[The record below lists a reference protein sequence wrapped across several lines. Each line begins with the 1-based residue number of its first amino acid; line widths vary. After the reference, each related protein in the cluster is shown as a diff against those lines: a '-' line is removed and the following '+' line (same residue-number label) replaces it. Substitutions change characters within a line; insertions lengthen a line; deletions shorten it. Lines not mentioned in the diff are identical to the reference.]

1 MEEQLKFKV
10 SAGLKNLIGRE
21 LITNANIAI
30 FELVKNSYDAGASNT
45 QIVFKSLD
53 SAESAKIWIID
64 DGEGM
69 DYNDIV
75 NKWLFVGYS
84 EKKSARDNYRHKI
97 GKKSRFLAGY
107 KGIGRFST
115 DRLGYKLRLYS
126 KKRRE
131 TTVHFVEMDWSEFE
145 KDQETEFET
154 VNVTYDNTKKISMVG
169 APVSTLKHGT
179 ILEIFPLRDKWGAD
193 KLVSLK
199 RYLQRLVN
207 PTQDA
212 AGQEF
217 KIELVAEDYKQHDK
231 KAGPSSIING
241 MVENL
246 IFKKLDIKTTQ
257 IECTVSDTQV
267 VTRLTDKGKHVYTLN
282 EAKEA
287 MFGELHD
294 ISIKIF
300 YLNQSA
306 KKSFTDT
313 MGMQP
318 VKFGSVLLYKNGFRI
333 HPYGD
338 ENDDWLGLSRRKAQ
352 GYRRHISDR
361 EILGRVEIYGEQPEF
376 TEVTSRSGGVVA
388 TTAYHQLVDFVLKMV
403 IFRLEKYVVG
413 GINWDTEKPERQK
426 SKAAI
431 KEDTIKIISRM
442 IGKSS
447 ADTNIVVGKD
457 LLQIVEERQLTDIPR
472 LIKNLTAI
480 EKHVA
485 LKDRKYFEKQIKSL
499 QAATRKLAQ
508 SGQWAEDQIKD
519 LTRDKHFLEKEVSD
533 QQQLGNLHHSIKT
546 SSQIIEGAVVQINE
560 KAAESTISDEITRL
574 IDEISLENQKI
585 RSVVSILKFAK
596 FNMKITEITDDVV
609 SYVKE
614 YIKTI
619 FQTRSMKMKYSFIGQ
634 NLKMKKTFIP
644 MKISITLD
652 NLLDNSFKAGA
663 RTVRFR
669 FKKLGNDLSLEVG
682 DDGKGVPQSIQNDI
696 FTRGFSTTSDT
707 GIGLH
712 HVKTMLAEDG
722 GSIKFLGNG
731 VADMGKGACFE
742 VTMR

>member
-1 MEEQLKFKV
+1 MEEHLKFRV

-64 DGEGM
+64 DGDGM

-84 EKKSARDNYRHKI
+84 EKRSARDSYRHKI
-97 GKKSRFLAGY
+97 GKKNRFLAGY

-115 DRLGYKLRLYS
+115 DRLGSKLRLYS

-131 TTVHFVEMDWSEFE
+131 TTVHFVDMNWAEFE
-145 KDQETEFET
+145 KDQESEFET
-154 VNVTYDNTKKISMVG
+154 VSVTYDNTKKISMIG
-169 APVSTLKHGT
+169 SPVSTLEHGT
-179 ILEIFPLRDKWGAD
+179 ILEIFPLRDKWD
-193 KLVSLK
+193 VDRLVSLK

-217 KIELVAEDYKQHDK
+217 KIKLVAEDYKEHDK
-231 KAGPSSIING
+231 KADPSSIING
-241 MVENL
+241 IVENL
-246 IFKKLDIKTTQ
+246 IFKKLDFKTTQ
-257 IECTVSDTQV
+257 IECTVSDTQIK
-267 VTRLTDKGKHVYTLN
+267 TRLTDKGKHVYTLN
-282 EAKEA
+282 EVKEA
-287 MFGELHD
+287 RFNELYD

-306 KKSFTDT
+306 KKSFTHI
-313 MGMQP
+313 MGMPP
-318 VKFGSVLLYKNGFRI
+318 VKFGSVFLYKNGFRV

-338 ENDDWLGLSRRKAQ
+338 EDDDWLRLGRRKAQ
-352 GYRRHISDR
+352 GWRRFISDR
-361 EILGRVEIYGEQPEF
+361 EILGRVEVYGVQPKF

-388 TTAYHQLVDFVLKMV
+388 TTAYRQLVEFVLTMV
-403 IFRLEKYVVG
+403 IFRLEKYVVD
-413 GINWDTEKPERQK
+413 GINWDTEKLDKQK
-426 SKAAI
+426 SKTAI
-431 KEDTIKIISRM
+431 KEDTIKIISGM

-447 ADTNIVVGKD
+447 AGANIVVGKD
-457 LLQIVEERQLTDIPR
+457 LLQIVEERQLTDIPQ
-472 LIKNLTAI
+472 LIKNLAAI

-485 LKDRKYFEKQIKSL
+485 PKDKQYFGKQIKSL

-508 SGQWAEDQIKD
+508 SEQWAEDQIKD
-519 LTRDKHFLEKEVSD
+519 LTREKHFLEKEVSD

-546 SSQIIEGAVVQINE
+546 SSQIIETAIVQINE
-560 KAAESTISDEITRL
+560 KVVESTIPNEIIQL

-585 RSVVSILKFAK
+585 RSVESILKFAK
-596 FNMKITEITDDVV
+596 FNMKLTKITDDVV

-619 FQTRSMKMKYSFIGQ
+619 FQKPSIKMKYRFIGQ
-634 NLKMKKTFIP
+634 NLEMEKTFIP
-644 MKISITLD
+644 MNISIMLD
-652 NLLDNSFKAGA
+652 NFLNNSFKAEA

-696 FTRGFSTTSDT
+696 FTRGFSTTNDT

-712 HVKTMLAEDG
+712 HIKTILAEDG

-731 VADMGKGACFE
+731 VTGMGKGACFE
-742 VTMR
+742 VTIR